1 MLAALSQEIN
11 SQDEYDPA
19 GYDPNGYNPNAY
31 DSTVHSSSSQNPQEY
46 NPGYVPEM
54 KQENYTENNLEN
66 GESAFQDD
74 DVEVNDC
81 KSKATKPQM
90 YAGTT
95 VKRKL
100 LPLKRIAELSLSRN
114 PETFLTMRF
123 PYSNPTFRLEEHVLP
138 NLSNAIKPDLL
149 SMLEKVHPVL
159 IKHTDIRWK
168 QFCDK
173 KFATKK
179 LLEDECYKEM
189 YGRCLEAD
197 REKLAKLTGKIY
209 KKVTQKEAG
218 EKKSRF
224 TVKAEQRKREQHWTE
239 ALGVEGSS
247 ASGRNRERSGEKTQM
262 SSTHS
267 FSTSKGRLTDVRKQ
281 EKKTKGGLMSK
292 SRRQFQGSLYKLIG
306 SGKK

>member
-1 MLAALSQEIN
+1 
-11 SQDEYDPA
+11 
-19 GYDPNGYNPNAY
+19 
-31 DSTVHSSSSQNPQEY
+31 
-46 NPGYVPEM
+46 M
-54 KQENYTENNLEN
+54 K
-66 GESAFQDD
+66 
-74 DVEVNDC
+74 
-81 KSKATKPQM
+81 
-90 YAGTT
+90 TT
-95 VKRKL
+95 VKKVRFSSLFIFFALVFFCKPSFL
-100 LPLKRIAELSLSRN
+100 LPLKRIAELTLSRN
-114 PETFLTMRF
+114 PEIFLTMRF

-179 LLEDECYKEM
+179 LQEDECYKEM
-189 YGRCLEAD
+189 YGRCLQED
-197 REKLAKLTGKIY
+197 RDKLARLTGKIY
-209 KKVTQKEAG
+209 KKVSQKEAG

-224 TVKAEQRKREQHWTE
+224 TEKMSREKREQHWTE
-239 ALGVEGSS
+239 ALGGSRS
-247 ASGRNRERSGEKTQM
+247 SSERSREKSGEKTVM
-262 SSTHS
+262 SSTHG